1 MWLVY
6 NLVEKKQEQIN
17 LLEAFFSFSFLVH
30 TDLVTRRE
38 ENLLP
43 SVKHIVYTH

>member
-17 LLEAFFSFSFLVH
+17 LLEAFFFFFLVH
-30 TDLVTRRE
+30 TNLVTRGE

-43 SVKHIVYTH
+43 SVKHIIYTH